1 MFSVTFTFPQRT
13 ITFTAASCTFS
24 CSLAAAV
31 WLALLCFKVFCFS
44 YQASKMSN
52 CYRYQKPNVT
62 GSLKSF
68 ESNAR
73 SQMTSHTI
81 LPTRAVR
88 PLLTNVQHA
97 NFQRQSLLRSGCSHQ
112 VAPFSVPAVFA
123 SSIICM
129 VSLRCIIA
137 LFYELLMEVSAQSP
151 DIGRCTT
158 QYQIYLST
166 PGYT

>member
-1 MFSVTFTFPQRT
+1 MYVFCHFYFY
-13 ITFTAASCTFS
+13 SCFMYIFLQPCCS
-24 CSLAAAV
+24 SLARAA
-31 WLALLCFKVFCFS
+31 LF
-44 YQASKMSN
+44 Q
-52 CYRYQKPNVT
+52 
-62 GSLKSF
+62 G
-68 ESNAR
+68 
-73 SQMTSHTI
+73 
-81 LPTRAVR
+81 
-88 PLLTNVQHA
+88 PLLFISSIKNVQLLPIPETKCDRVTQIIWVKCEITDDISYDITDQSCQTPSDKCARYA

>member
-1 MFSVTFTFPQRT
+1 MFSVTF
-13 ITFTAASCTFS
+13 TFTAASCTFS

-31 WLALLCFKVFCFS
+31 WLALLCFKVLCFS
-44 YQASKMSN
+44 YQKCPIATDTRNQMW
-52 CYRYQKPNVT
+52 T

-73 SQMTSHTI
+73 SQMTSHMI

-88 PLLTNVQHA
+88 PLLKNVQDA

>member
-1 MFSVTFTFPQRT
+1 
-13 ITFTAASCTFS
+13 
-24 CSLAAAV
+24 
-31 WLALLCFKVFCFS
+31 
-44 YQASKMSN
+44 MSN
-52 CYRYQKPNVT
+52 YYRYQKPNVT

-73 SQMTSHTI
+73 SQMTSHMI
-81 LPTRAVR
+81 LPIRTVR
-88 PLLTNVQHA
+88 PLLKNVPDA

-137 LFYELLMEVSAQSP
+137 LFYELLMEVSALMLKVQVHSP
-151 DIGRCTT
+151 VADI
-158 QYQIYLST
+158 
-166 PGYT
+166 PG